1 MAGSQEKGLPWRLS
15 EDGRDITSSLQE
27 EISEEDRRAR
37 EKALSLL
44 LAQERSARD
53 LQNRLCRSGFS
64 EKAAGQAVSYVQ
76 QLGYLDD
83 QRFACNYVRFRK
95 GKKSRREL
103 QMKLS
108 EKGVDRELISLALEE
123 YTKEE
128 ETEALLIQ
136 LQKRL
141 KGRNFREMDMGER
154 QKLKAAVARKGYPV
168 NLIQTA
174 ISTLEQGEE

>member
-1 MAGSQEKGLPWRLS
+1 
-15 EDGRDITSSLQE
+15 
-27 EISEEDRRAR
+27 
-37 EKALSLL
+37 
-44 LAQERSARD
+44 
-53 LQNRLCRSGFS
+53 
-64 EKAAGQAVSYVQ
+64 
-76 QLGYLDD
+76 
-83 QRFACNYVRFRK
+83 
-95 GKKSRREL
+95 
-103 QMKLS
+103 MKLS

-128 ETEALLIQ
+128 EIEALLIQ

-141 KGRNFREMDMGER
+141 KGRNFREMDLGER